1 MKDEEV
7 EIDYDVLEAYYHA
20 FEANCPQTV
29 GECFEKFSLKI
40 QHHLEQRMPN
50 LEPDCSPS
58 ALLDNDDKYF
68 LGQLGVALMHL
79 TYSKQ
84 LFSQGYT
91 VLHVLHN
98 FSINYSLYSGE
109 FGAQKRALTTTEVA
123 LTAADICL
131 NINEPLHSSAL
142 EVLRG
147 TNYALPTVGAMLTS
161 EEAEWRRGVFLTLCQ
176 HFTSS
181 MEFDLV
187 YELLDK
193 VGDIEVFGSTELKAL
208 YNALL
213 CGLIKNN
220 QLDDAT
226 EIFQTM
232 VQNSISREPQSVRAL
247 VNGFG
252 EAGRSQ
258 EAKRHFMSGVYS
270 GVYPPIF
277 NKDNP
282 WTVSVGVSFSAL
294 ESQFYIEK
302 HLISLQEFI
311 AQHSSGDGVLDDNLC
326 RSLTV
331 VIKSDEVPSL
341 YTSNKYVPQDEIIHA
356 MREKVCTVLTDDFN
370 PPLSCTQQSKVEVRK
385 VIHVTISLNNFF
397 ITSKVQNGSIF
408 FCFKNLKEDFK
419 MMEHRKRSKY

>member
-1 MKDEEV
+1 MFLFLQHASEHQSWEDLGYVYVNMKNEEL
-7 EIDYDVLEAYYHA
+7 EIDYDVLQAFYHA

-40 QHHLEQRMPN
+40 HYHLEQRIPN
-50 LEPDCSPS
+50 LEPDSSPS
-58 ALLDNDDKYF
+58 ALLDDDDKFF
-68 LGQLGVALMHL
+68 LGQLGVALMYL
-79 TYSKQ
+79 MYSKQ

-109 FGAQKRALTTTEVA
+109 FGVQKRALTTTEVA
-123 LTAADICL
+123 LTASDICL
-131 NINEPLHSSAL
+131 NINGPLHSSAL

-147 TNYALPTVGAMLTS
+147 TNYALPSAGTMLTP
-161 EEAEWRRGVFLTLCQ
+161 EEAEWRRGVFKTLCQ

-181 MEFDLV
+181 MEFDLAF
-187 YELLDK
+187 ELLNK
-193 VGDIEVFGSTELKAL
+193 VGDVEVFGSTELRAL
-208 YNALL
+208 YNTLL

-232 VQNSISREPQSVRAL
+232 VQKRISREPESVRAL

-270 GVYPPIF
+270 GVYPLIF
-277 NKDNP
+277 NQDNP
-282 WTVSVGVSFSAL
+282 WTVSVGVSFSPI

-311 AQHSSGDGVLDDNLC
+311 AQHSSRDGVLDDNLY
-326 RSLTV
+326 RPLTV
-331 VIKSDEVPSL
+331 VIKSDEVPNL
-341 YTSNKYVPQDEIIHA
+341 YTSNNYVPKDEIIKA

-370 PPLSCTQQSKVEVRK
+370 PPLSCTRQTKVEVRK
-385 VIHVTISLNNFF
+385 VRVFS
-397 ITSKVQNGSIF
+397 
-408 FCFKNLKEDFK
+408 
-419 MMEHRKRSKY
+419 

>member
-1 MKDEEV
+1 MQHASEQQSWEELGYVYVNMKNEEV
-7 EIDYDVLEAYYHA
+7 EIDYDLLQAFYRA
-20 FEANCPQTV
+20 FETNCPQTV

-40 QHHLEQRMPN
+40 HHHLEQRMPN
-50 LEPDCSPS
+50 PGPDCSPS
-58 ALLDNDDKYF
+58 ALLDDDDKFF
-68 LGQLGVALMHL
+68 LGQLGVALMYL

-109 FGAQKRALTTTEVA
+109 FGVQKRALTTAEVA

-131 NINEPLHSSAL
+131 NNNEPLYSSAL

-147 TNYALPTVGAMLTS
+147 TNYALPSVGTMLTP
-161 EEAEWRRGVFLTLCQ
+161 EEAEWRRGVFQTVCQ
-176 HFTSS
+176 HFMSS

-187 YELLDK
+187 FELLDK

-226 EIFQTM
+226 ELFQTM
-232 VQNSISREPQSVRAL
+232 VENHVSREPESVRAL

-258 EAKRHFMSGVYS
+258 EAKRHFLSGVYS

-277 NKDNP
+277 TQDNP
-282 WTVSVGVSFSAL
+282 WTVAVGVSFSAL

-311 AQHSSGDGVLDDNLC
+311 AQHSSGDGVLDDNLY
-326 RSLTV
+326 RPLTV
-331 VIKSDEVPSL
+331 VIKSDEVPNL
-341 YTSNKYVPQDEIIHA
+341 YTSNKCIPKDEIIHA

-370 PPLSCTQQSKVEVRK
+370 PPLSCTCQSKVEVRK
-385 VIHVTISLNNFF
+385 VRAIS
-397 ITSKVQNGSIF
+397 
-408 FCFKNLKEDFK
+408 
-419 MMEHRKRSKY
+419 

>member
-1 MKDEEV
+1 MQHASEHQSWEDLGYVYVNMKNEELD
-7 EIDYDVLEAYYHA
+7 IDYDVLQAFYHA

-29 GECFEKFSLKI
+29 GECFEKFSVKI
-40 QHHLEQRMPN
+40 HHHLEQRMPN
-50 LEPDCSPS
+50 LGPDCSPS
-58 ALLDNDDKYF
+58 ALLDDDDKFF
-68 LGQLGVALMHL
+68 LGQLGVALMYL
-79 TYSKQ
+79 MYSKQ

-98 FSINYSLYSGE
+98 YSINYSLYSGE
-109 FGAQKRALTTTEVA
+109 FGVQKRALTTTEVA

-131 NINEPLHSSAL
+131 NINGPLHSSAL

-147 TNYALPTVGAMLTS
+147 TNYALPSVGTLLTP

-181 MEFDLV
+181 MEFDLAF
-187 YELLDK
+187 ELLDK
-193 VGDIEVFGSTELKAL
+193 VGDIEVFGSTELRAL
-208 YNALL
+208 YNTLL

-226 EIFQTM
+226 EVFQTM
-232 VQNSISREPQSVRAL
+232 VKNRISREPESVRTL

-270 GVYPPIF
+270 GVYPLIF
-277 NKDNP
+277 NQDNP

-311 AQHSSGDGVLDDNLC
+311 AQRSSRDGVLDDNLY
-326 RSLTV
+326 RPLTV
-331 VIKSDEVPSL
+331 VIKSDEVPNL
-341 YTSNKYVPQDEIIHA
+341 YTSNKYIPKDEIINA

-370 PPLSCTQQSKVEVRK
+370 PPLSCTRQAKVEV
-385 VIHVTISLNNFF
+385 IFLVTAYFEKFSMVNKSNA
-397 ITSKVQNGSIF
+397 V
-408 FCFKNLKEDFK
+408 
-419 MMEHRKRSKY
+419 